1 MKKFEQL
8 TYEKARPYMTVARCD
23 NKPCVLFGTDNQPVV
38 VRVSEEKNTTT
49 FIYYTQNEGGA
60 LSYGEGVYEDFCLV

>member
-23 NKPCVLFGTDNQPVV
+23 NKPVV